1 MLHRVTLTALALS
14 VSSSVTAQVIQA
26 PPRQIQPPPPA
37 SVNQNLDLNV
47 TLLGGYDRSPGP
59 LASAVLPPVGA
70 LARPTPSGAVGTFDS
85 ALTYDRTSPKRT
97 LNAST
102 RGYVNSY
109 QSSGTGALYGG
120 DASGS
125 VGFLGRRDT
134 LRLSQSFQLAPF
146 YSVGV
151 LGPVG
156 GVAGN
161 PTIGF
166 THGQTWGTTSFG
178 SWSHEWTRRTSM
190 TASYSYGR
198 FGHSTVT
205 LPGQYRTEF
214 HSGRLNFNR
223 TLGRNLT
230 AHGGVKRSATRN
242 PQSGAYQFT
251 IEDGADGGFSYTHR
265 VSATRGYAVSARGGA
280 SLVHWNGSPSQA
292 AFQAWVPTFSS
303 SFGFDLARSWRVS
316 SDYSRSVN
324 VPSPLNTSQTAYATD
339 NIGGGVGGN
348 LSDRLEMAASTTLTR
363 GHTPVGA
370 SLGGTAIYR
379 AYMVTGQLQYHLTR
393 SLSTMLN
400 VGYVET
406 QMNAAASLSFG
417 VVPNLRRTQVRGGF
431 TWNLPLAGR
440 QGN

>member
-151 LGPVG
+151 LGPIG

-166 THGQTWGTTSFG
+166 THGQTWAASSLG
-178 SWSHEWTRRTSM
+178 SWSHEWTRTTEM
-190 TASYSYGR
+190 TASYTYGR
-198 FGHSTVT
+198 FGHSTAT

-214 HSGRLNFNR
+214 HSGRINFDR
-223 TLGRNLT
+223 RLGRNLT
-230 AHGGVKRSATRN
+230 AQGGVKRSATRN
-242 PQSGAYQFT
+242 PQSGTYQFT
-251 IEDGADGGFSYTHR
+251 VEDGVDGGFFYTR
-265 VSATRGYAVSARGGA
+265 QVSATRGYAISARGGA
-280 SLVHWNGSPSQA
+280 SRVHWNGSPLQV
-292 AFQAWVPTFSS
+292 AFNAWVPTFSS
-303 SFGFDLARSWRVS
+303 SFGLDLGRSWRVS
-316 SDYSRSVN
+316 SDYSRSVS
-324 VPSPLNTSQTAYATD
+324 VPSPLNATQTAYATD
-339 NIGGGVGGN
+339 NIGGGVGGSFSN
-348 LSDRLEMAASTTLTR
+348 KLEMAASTTLTR
-363 GHTPVGA
+363 GHTPSGA
-370 SLGGTAIYR
+370 SPGGTATYS
-379 AYMVTGQLQYHLTR
+379 AYMVTGQLQYHLTQ

-417 VVPNLRRTQVRGGF
+417 VVPNLRRTQIRGGLA
-431 TWNLPLAGR
+431 WSLPLAR
-440 QGN
+440 R